1 MVDGQKDNRIRQE
14 TEIYTA
20 LNILVGT
27 FALLDGDAS
36 DVDIIYF
43 ELIWGEREGGGWGG
57 GQKDNRI
64 RQETEICTALII
76 LVGTFALLDEDA
88 SDVNIIYFELIEQ

>member
-1 MVDGQKDNRIRQE
+1 MVDGQKDNSFRQE

-20 LNILVGT
+20 LIILVGT

-43 ELIWGEREGGGWGG
+43 ELIWGEGEGGGWGVDRRIIG
-57 GQKDNRI
+57 LDKRQKF
-64 RQETEICTALII
+64 I
-76 LVGTFALLDEDA
+76 LH
-88 SDVNIIYFELIEQ
+88 

>member
-1 MVDGQKDNRIRQE
+1 MGGGQKDNRIRQE

-20 LNILVGT
+20 LIILVGT

-43 ELIWGEREGGGWGG
+43 ELI
-57 GQKDNRI
+57 
-64 RQETEICTALII
+64 
-76 LVGTFALLDEDA
+76 
-88 SDVNIIYFELIEQ
+88 EQ